1 MAVTDEF
8 VRYVLES
15 LAGLR
20 GVASRRMFG
29 GTGLYS
35 DGAFF
40 GLISSGVLYF
50 KVGDANRADYEA
62 RGMCQFRPY
71 RDRPQISMS
80 YYEVPAEVLE
90 DADECML
97 WAQRSIAAEHKSSH
111 ADSRWGDLFPP
122 CGISCAI
129 RARTSNMTHAAGA
142 PARRPRPAQSR
153 RRC

>member
-97 WAQRSIAAEHKSSH
+97 WAQRSIAAEHKNSH

>member
-1 MAVTDEF
+1 MAVTDDF
-8 VRYVLES
+8 FRYVLEQLS
-15 LAGLR
+15 GLR

-29 GTGLYS
+29 AVGLYN

-40 GLISSGVLYF
+40 GLISSDVLYF

-62 RGMCQFRPY
+62 RGMGQFRPY

-80 YYEVPAEVLE
+80 YDEVPAEVLE

-97 WAQRSIAAEHKSSH
+97 WAQRSIAAEHKNSH

-153 RRC
+153 RRS

>member
-40 GLISSGVLYF
+40 GLISSDVLYF

-97 WAQRSIAAEHKSSH
+97 WAQRSIAAEHKNSH